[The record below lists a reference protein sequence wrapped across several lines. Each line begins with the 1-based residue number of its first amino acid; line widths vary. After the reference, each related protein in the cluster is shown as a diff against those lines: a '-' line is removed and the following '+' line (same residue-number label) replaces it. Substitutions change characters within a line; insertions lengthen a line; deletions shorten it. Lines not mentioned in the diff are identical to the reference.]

1 MGRGKRRGP
10 KQLRFRA
17 LLECLAKYVDLI
29 EDLRQQGKTDYSLRD
44 CYQAGLAMFFLQDPA
59 LLEFQR
65 RFQKQIQRN
74 NLSTVFGVAD
84 IPADT
89 QFRDIIDDHDYRPLL
104 DVFAEYFRRLQRSK
118 QLEQYQF
125 YNGTY
130 LLPIDGSQYFTSE
143 KIHCERCL
151 SSTKKNSPRRYY
163 HQILQP
169 VIVHPDK
176 RQVIPL
182 APEFIRRQDGAS
194 KQDCETTAGKR
205 AVKKIRA
212 EHRQLS
218 AIIVGDS
225 LYSTGPFIHLLQ
237 SQRFSFFLG
246 VKPDSHKSLF
256 ADVEGMR
263 RGKMLERKVLKENN
277 RRYLYEWV
285 NGMRLNDR
293 ADSPVVN
300 YMELRIY
307 DNKGKM
313 TRHFSWVTDIEITEK
328 NVEKLVRGARAR
340 WKIENEGFNTLKNQ
354 GYHLEHNFGHGKQ
367 YLSEAFFVLNILAFF
382 MHQIFELVDEL
393 YRQARAGFSARIE
406 YWNAV
411 RAVFRLFIFASWDQ
425 VLQRM
430 NSPPQPIFPQSST
443 K

>member
-1 MGRGKRRGP
+1 MGRGRRRGP

-17 LLECLAKYVDLI
+17 LLDCQAKYVDLI
-29 EDLRQQGKTDYSLRD
+29 EDLRRQCKIDYSLHD
-44 CYQAGLAMFFLQDPA
+44 CYAAGLAMFYLQDPA

-74 NLSTVFGVAD
+74 NLTTVFGVED
-84 IPADT
+84 IPSDT
-89 QFRDIIDDHDYRPLL
+89 QFRDILDAHDYKPLL
-104 DVFAEYFRRLQRSK
+104 SVFSEYFRILQRSK

-125 YNGTY
+125 YKGAY
-130 LLPIDGSQYFTSE
+130 LLPLDGSQYFTSE

-151 SSTKKNSPRRYY
+151 SSTKKNSPMRYY

-169 VIVHPDK
+169 AIVHPDK

-182 APEFIRRQDGAS
+182 APEFIRRQDGGN

-205 AVKKIRA
+205 AVERIRA

-225 LYSTGPFIHLLQ
+225 LYSTGPFIRLLQ
-237 SQRFSFFLG
+237 FQRFSFFLG

-256 ADVEGMR
+256 TDVEGMR
-263 RGKMLERKVLKENN
+263 RGKMLERKTVEENK

-285 NGMRLNDR
+285 NEMGLNGR

-307 DNKGKM
+307 DASGKM

-328 NVEKLVRGARAR
+328 NVRHLVRGARGR

-354 GYHLEHNFGHGKQ
+354 GYHLEHNFGHGKNN
-367 YLSEAFFVLNILAFF
+367 LSEAFFVLNILAFF

-393 YRQARAGFSARIE
+393 YMQTRAGFSARTE

-411 RAVFRLFIFASWDQ
+411 RAVFRLFLFESWDQ
-425 VLQRM
+425 VLERM
-430 NSPPQPIFPQSST
+430 NSPPQPIFPQ
-443 K
+443 

>member
-1 MGRGKRRGP
+1 V
-10 KQLRFRA
+10 L
-17 LLECLAKYVDLI
+17 
-29 EDLRQQGKTDYSLRD
+29 
-44 CYQAGLAMFFLQDPA
+44 
-59 LLEFQR
+59 
-65 RFQKQIQRN
+65 
-74 NLSTVFGVAD
+74 
-84 IPADT
+84 
-89 QFRDIIDDHDYRPLL
+89 
-104 DVFAEYFRRLQRSK
+104 
-118 QLEQYQF
+118 
-125 YNGTY
+125 
-130 LLPIDGSQYFTSE
+130 
-143 KIHCERCL
+143 
-151 SSTKKNSPRRYY
+151 
-163 HQILQP
+163 
-169 VIVHPDK
+169 
-176 RQVIPL
+176 PL
-182 APEFIRRQDGAS
+182 APEFIRRQDGGN

-205 AVKKIRA
+205 AVAKIRA

-218 AIIVGDS
+218 AIIVADS
-225 LYSTGPFIHLLQ
+225 LYSTGPFIRLLH
-237 SQRFSFFLG
+237 SQHFSFFLG

-263 RGKMLERKVLKENN
+263 RGKMLERKVVKENN

-328 NVEKLVRGARAR
+328 NVQQLVRGARAR

-393 YRQARAGFSARIE
+393 YRQARAGFSARRE

-411 RAVFRLFIFASWDQ
+411 RAIFRLFIFASWDQ

-430 NSPPQPIFPQSST
+430 NSPPQPIFP
-443 K
+443 

>member
-1 MGRGKRRGP
+1 MGRGSRRGP

-17 LLECLAKYVDLI
+17 LLDCQAKQVDLI
-29 EDLRQQGKTDYSLRD
+29 EDLRQQRKVDYSLRD
-44 CYQAGLAMFFLQDPA
+44 CYLGGLAMFYLQDPA

-89 QFRDIIDDHDYRPLL
+89 QLRDILDAHDYRPLL
-104 DVFAEYFRRLQRSK
+104 GVFAEYFTRLQRSK

-125 YNGTY
+125 YEGAY
-130 LLPIDGSQYFTSE
+130 LLTIDGSQYFTSE
-143 KIHCERCL
+143 KVSCERCL

-169 VIVHPDK
+169 AIVHPDK

-182 APEFIRRQDGAS
+182 APEFIRRQDGGN

-205 AVKKIRA
+205 AVSKIRA

-225 LYSTGPFIHLLQ
+225 LYSTGPFIRLLH
-237 SQRFSFFLG
+237 SQHFSFFLG

-263 RGKMLERKVLKENN
+263 RGKMLERKMLKEGK

-285 NGMRLNDR
+285 NEMRLNDR

-307 DNKGKM
+307 DASGKM

-328 NVEKLVRGARAR
+328 NVQQLVRGARAR

-367 YLSEAFFVLNILAFF
+367 YLSEAFFVLNMLAFF

-393 YRQARAGFSARIE
+393 YRQARAGFSARRE

-411 RAVFRLFIFASWDQ
+411 RAIFRLFIFASWDQ

-430 NSPPQPIFPQSST
+430 NSPPQPIFP
-443 K
+443 

>member
-1 MGRGKRRGP
+1 MGRGRRRGP

-17 LLECLAKYVDLI
+17 LLDCQAKYVDLI
-29 EDLRQQGKTDYSLRD
+29 EDLRRQCKIDYSLHD
-44 CYQAGLAMFFLQDPA
+44 CYAAGLAMFYLQDPA

-74 NLSTVFGVAD
+74 NLTTVFGVED
-84 IPADT
+84 IPSDT
-89 QFRDIIDDHDYRPLL
+89 QFRDILDAHDYKPLL
-104 DVFAEYFRRLQRSK
+104 SVFSEYFRILQRSK

-125 YNGTY
+125 YKGAY
-130 LLPIDGSQYFTSE
+130 LLPLDGSQYFTSE

-151 SSTKKNSPRRYY
+151 SSTKKNSPMRYY

-169 VIVHPDK
+169 AIVHPDK

-182 APEFIRRQDGAS
+182 APEFIRRQDGGN

-205 AVKKIRA
+205 AVERIRA

-225 LYSTGPFIHLLQ
+225 LYSTGTFIRLLQ
-237 SQRFSFFLG
+237 FQRFSFFLG

-256 ADVEGMR
+256 TDVEGMR
-263 RGKMLERKVLKENN
+263 RGKMLERKTVEENK

-285 NGMRLNDR
+285 NEMGLNGR

-307 DNKGKM
+307 DASGKM

-328 NVEKLVRGARAR
+328 NVRHLVRGARGR

-354 GYHLEHNFGHGKQ
+354 GYHLEHNFGHGKNN
-367 YLSEAFFVLNILAFF
+367 LSEAFFVLNILAFF
-382 MHQIFELVDEL
+382 MHQIFELVDGL
-393 YRQARAGFSARIE
+393 YQMARGGFSSR
-406 YWNAV
+406 
-411 RAVFRLFIFASWDQ
+411 
-425 VLQRM
+425 
-430 NSPPQPIFPQSST
+430 
-443 K
+443 